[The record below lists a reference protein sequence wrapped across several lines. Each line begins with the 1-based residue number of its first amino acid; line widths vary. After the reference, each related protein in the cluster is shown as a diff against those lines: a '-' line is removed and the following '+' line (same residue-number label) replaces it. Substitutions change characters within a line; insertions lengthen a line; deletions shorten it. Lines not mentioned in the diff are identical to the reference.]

1 MKSRVKSDKRNF
13 PFHRKQKNSKKS
25 MMGIGLISWNLRNF
39 ARSKILYKWF
49 WTKNVKMQ
57 RPEKSHLLQPRKP
70 WPLSFISFWYLFL
83 LNVSSFFFS
92 IFWCTLQPKL
102 FILYFISHRGRKKS
116 PLHMDTKILIM
127 RFLTHMIQSRR
138 IGRMFHLG
146 GCKKS
151 YCQRL
156 PRKNVLI

>member
-1 MKSRVKSDKRNF
+1 M
-13 PFHRKQKNSKKS
+13 
-25 MMGIGLISWNLRNF
+25 
-39 ARSKILYKWF
+39 
-49 WTKNVKMQ
+49 
-57 RPEKSHLLQPRKP
+57 
-70 WPLSFISFWYLFL
+70 FL
-83 LNVSSFFFS
+83 FFS

-138 IGRMFHLG
+138 IGRMFDLG
-146 GCKKS
+146 SCKKS

-156 PRKNVLI
+156 SRKNVLIQFSIKNNLSFDIDTPNDFEVSTTMKINLALTSFICLLHAHYFDIYLDFSQV